1 MNVSELLR
9 EFESSPIPKRE
20 IPGIIGALESIKAKL
35 FLQLCQPVQDGTSK
49 MPEQLLTVPEAAER
63 LRLTKQYVY
72 SLIRQRELSAVRQG
86 RYVRLRESDLNAWMS
101 K

>member
-9 EFESSPIPKRE
+9 EFELSPIPKQE

-35 FLQLCQPVQDGTSK
+35 FLQLCQPIQNASSK
-49 MPEQLLTVPEAAER
+49 TPEQLLTVPEAAKR
-63 LRLTKQYVY
+63 LRLTEQYVY

-86 RYVRLRESDLNAWMS
+86 RYVRLRESDLNAWIS

>member
-1 MNVSELLR
+1 MNITELLR
-9 EFESSPIPKRE
+9 EFESHVPQKD

-35 FLQLCQPVQDGTSK
+35 YLQLYQPDQSVAKT
-49 MPEQLLTVPEAAER
+49 PEQLLTVPEAAKR
-63 LRLTKQYVY
+63 LRLTEQYIY